1 MEKSAIELAKEF
13 RDKFK
18 NAELLCRE
26 PGKTQDDY
34 KRYGKDYYAGSL
46 IYIQADRQILMIN
59 LVTGEE
65 KVVGSKEQEQ

>member
-1 MEKSAIELAKEF
+1 MKPKSV
-13 RDKFK
+13 R
-18 NAELLCRE
+18 
-26 PGKTQDDY
+26 
-34 KRYGKDYYAGSL
+34 GSL